1 MPAAAMPGGK
11 GSARSHNRA
20 INAGVRAATGSLRGT
35 PRVEVEMMMTMM
47 GQAILPTRNAAISMV
62 SLSIC
67 RAMMARTIN
76 PKRG

>member
-20 INAGVRAATGSLRGT
+20 INAGVRAATGSFRGT

-47 GQAILPTRNAAISMV
+47 GQAILPTRSAAMQRCDIDIDGLAV
-62 SLSIC
+62 DL
-67 RAMMARTIN
+67 
-76 PKRG
+76 